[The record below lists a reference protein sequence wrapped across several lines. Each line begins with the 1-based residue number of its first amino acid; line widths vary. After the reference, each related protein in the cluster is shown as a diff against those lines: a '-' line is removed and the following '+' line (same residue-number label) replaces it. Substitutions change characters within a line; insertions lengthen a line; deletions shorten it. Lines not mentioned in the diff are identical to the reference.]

1 MTTARVSGPNSLSTA
16 SLIQEYVR
24 DEIHTNTIEG
34 HFSILKRGTNG
45 VCHHVS
51 QEHLKRYLAEFD
63 FKYNEPSA
71 LGAEG
76 SERTTKALS
85 GIVGKRLT
93 YQDSHLAVA

>member
-1 MTTARVSGPNSLSTA
+1 
-16 SLIQEYVR
+16 
-24 DEIHTNTIEG
+24 
-34 HFSILKRGTNG
+34 
-45 VCHHVS
+45 
-51 QEHLKRYLAEFD
+51 LKRYLAEFD